1 MIEHRN
7 GDPIDV
13 LLVEDNPGD
22 VRLTQEAFKEGRIN
36 NTLYVVTTGDAALDF
51 LYQRGE
57 HTSVPRPDIVLLDLN
72 LPTVDGMEILEE
84 IKNDPDL
91 KPIPV
96 VILTSSGAQ
105 EDIVKS
111 YKLHTNAYL
120 TKPVSPSKF
129 ISLVHS
135 FEEFWFT
142 LVRLPPSSDDE
153 SHG

>member
-7 GDPIDV
+7 GDPIDI

-36 NTLYVVTTGDAALDF
+36 NTLHVVTTGDAALDF

-57 HTSVPRPDIVLLDLN
+57 HASVPRPDIVLLDLN
-72 LPTVDGMEILEE
+72 LPTVDGMEVLEE
-84 IKNDPDL
+84 IKDDPDL

-96 VILTSSGAQ
+96 VILTSSEAQ
-105 EDIVKS
+105 EDISKS
-111 YKLHTNAYL
+111 YELHTNAYL
-120 TKPVSPSKF
+120 TKPINPSEF

-142 LVRLPPSSDDE
+142 LVRLPPDSNDE
-153 SHG
+153 NHE